1 MPFYT
6 TKSHHFCQDRLE
18 TNEGKAPKRECDD
31 LAEAARQEA
40 AVSKNDLFAKTGS
53 GQTWG
58 NALKKSMFF
67 SGGETAE
74 STHGPALAMS
84 FTQPLVRNQFSLIE
98 LNCDDAVQGAFLGVV
113 CLYSFPWNE
122 AEQEVNFARTGSG
135 HT

>member
-1 MPFYT
+1 MFHRHYTFIPRSRYKDGKYHGFFAEWWGRKSYFLSHLYLKNELFY
-6 TKSHHFCQDRLE
+6 QDRLG
-18 TNEGKAPKRECDD
+18 TNIG
-31 LAEAARQEA
+31 EA
-40 AVSKNDLFAKTGS
+40 LY
-53 GQTWG
+53 
-58 NALKKSMFF
+58 KSMFF